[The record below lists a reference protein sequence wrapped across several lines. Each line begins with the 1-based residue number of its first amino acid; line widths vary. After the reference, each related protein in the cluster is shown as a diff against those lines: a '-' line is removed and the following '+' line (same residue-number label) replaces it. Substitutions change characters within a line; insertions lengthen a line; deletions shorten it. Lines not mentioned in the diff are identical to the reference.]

1 MIWWMLRWL
10 HSFSQTNEWARWL
23 CQYANKINKDV
34 CSHSN
39 WTSLFPIYLLVF
51 CWMHSFHID
60 RVLTRVYMQVS
71 SILGTRVIF
80 YGSFDLWLINVCRVG
95 WMLVIILHWKMHFFD
110 ENCDGP
116 QFIHLCHI
124 FAYRSLFLFEL
135 IMHSSTFTSI
145 IISRTLIRTYVL
157 Q

>member
-71 SILGTRVIF
+71 SILGTRIIF

-95 WMLVIILHWKMHFFD
+95 WMLVIILHWKMHFFCSTRIVLGHNLFTCFTYSHTD
-110 ENCDGP
+110 LFFCSNL
-116 QFIHLCHI
+116 LCTRV
-124 FAYRSLFLFEL
+124 RSRRSSFLG
-135 IMHSSTFTSI
+135 
-145 IISRTLIRTYVL
+145 R
-157 Q
+157 